1 MSITQSL
8 LARAEASNP
17 VRVGVIGAGE
27 MGTDIVM
34 QLSLCRDAAGVL
46 AEVRESAAIHAATSQ
61 TGRGKVPGCI
71 KLGDVEDTISAG
83 KMAR

>member
-27 MGTDIVM
+27 MGTDIVT
-34 QLSLCRDAAGVL
+34 QLSLMPGMQLAVL
-46 AEVRESAAIHAATSQ
+46 AEVRAESAAIHADRHRTPAE
-61 TGRGKVPGCI
+61 GKCPR
-71 KLGDVEDTISAG
+71 LQQ
-83 KMAR
+83 AR